1 MGIVQRVLEGRPRD
15 LGGFSV
21 RRVLP
26 AGGLQTV
33 GPFIFFDHMGP
44 AVFAPGAGVDVRP
57 HPHIGLATVTYL
69 FAGEFMH
76 RDSLGTAQLIRP
88 GDVNWMVAGRGI
100 VHSERTPP
108 QARQAPGGAPIHGIQ
123 TWIAL
128 PRDREETEPS
138 FEHHPAPTLPE
149 IRRPGVA
156 MRLIAGSAY
165 GATAPTA
172 VFSPMFYLAADCE
185 AGAVLE
191 LPDEHVERAVYVVDG
206 EVEADGGS
214 YGAGH
219 MIVFEPGTQVSL
231 RVKAPARLMLL
242 GGAPLDGAAPHL
254 VELRV
259 EQRRAHR
266 AGQDRLAR
274 GTLRRGAGRRRAHP
288 VAGALTTA
296 RLRSRAGS
304 CRRAPRPCCGRSSC
318 RPCRRRRPPASPT
331 P

>member
-1 MGIVQRVLEGRPRD
+1 MAALGIVQRVLEGRPRD

-26 AGGLQTV
+26 AGRLQTV

-108 QARQAPGGAPIHGIQ
+108 QARQAAGGAPIHGIQ

-149 IRRPGVA
+149 ILRPGVA
-156 MRLIAGSAY
+156 MRLIAGTAY

-185 AGAVLE
+185 AGTTLE
-191 LPDEHVERAVYVVDG
+191 LPDEHVERAVYVVEG
-206 EVEADGGS
+206 EVDVDGVPHGV
-214 YGAGH
+214 GH
-219 MIVFEPGTQVSL
+219 MLVFEPGTRVSL
-231 RVKAPARLMLL
+231 RATLSARLMLL
-242 GGAPLDGAAPHL
+242 GGAPLDGPRHVWWNFVSSSEERIERAKVDWHDERFAAVPGDDERIPL
-254 VELRV
+254 PER
-259 EQRRAHR
+259 
-266 AGQDRLAR
+266 
-274 GTLRRGAGRRRAHP
+274 
-288 VAGALTTA
+288 
-296 RLRSRAGS
+296 
-304 CRRAPRPCCGRSSC
+304 
-318 RPCRRRRPPASPT
+318 
-331 P
+331 